1 MSEKFHFIIAR
12 YLGAI
17 LTCRCDVFYEFVH
30 FLLFSVRSRT
40 LLQVNEETV
49 ENDHYEE
56 SNASD
61 ILLSKISNLVIQN
74 ENYSDSEQERLASEN
89 LKNTVK
95 NNIENEHIDNNYQSV
110 IEIDGKNF
118 KSKWRTSYS
127 DEM

>member
-1 MSEKFHFIIAR
+1 MYF
-12 YLGAI
+12 
-17 LTCRCDVFYEFVH
+17 CDFVH
-30 FLLFSVRSRT
+30 VLLFVSVRSRT

-74 ENYSDSEQERLASEN
+74 ENYSDSEQESLASEN

-95 NNIENEHIDNNYQSV
+95 NNIENEHIGNSYQSV

-118 KSKWRTSYS
+118 KSKWRTAYS